1 MTSYSIEV
9 LAANGDEF
17 FQVDVEASRGQN
29 LQSED
34 EDCNGQ
40 LEDFENIV
48 SVFLTYLSN
57 LAMELSRDAQLKG
70 EGYRRIMNL
79 IDDYWKEDE
88 EFEDQE

>member
-1 MTSYSIEV
+1 MVTRSFKLTSK
-9 LAANGDEF
+9 LPATD
-17 FQVDVEASRGQN
+17 

-48 SVFLTYLSN
+48 SVFLTYLEQSRHG
-57 LAMELSRDAQLKG
+57 AHRDAQLKG